1 MRSTILAALLF
12 VCPGVALAQE
22 SGLVAPKLA
31 IIDMRRLTA
40 ESALGKTYALKLE
53 ALNKEIEEARTKK
66 QQDLQTIN
74 TGLQSLQ
81 EEVAKQQTVLSA
93 DALERK
99 QREIRR
105 KERDRDAFV
114 EDGQAELQRL
124 QERAQ
129 QEAQAVNNE
138 FQVRIKPH
146 IDAAAAELGV
156 DILLDSQ
163 VTIFMKDSFDITA
176 AVIAKADAANAAG
189 GPSDSGG
196 R

>member
-1 MRSTILAALLF
+1 MRSTILAALLT
-12 VCPGVALAQE
+12 VSAGVALAQE
-22 SGLVAPKLA
+22 SGLASPKVA

-40 ESALGKTYALKLE
+40 ESALGKTYAKKLE
-53 ALNKEIEEARTKK
+53 ALNKEIEDARTRK
-66 QQDLQTIN
+66 QQELQMIATEIQ
-74 TGLQSLQ
+74 TLQ

-93 DALERK
+93 EALDKK

-105 KERDRDAFV
+105 KERDREAFV

-138 FQVRIKPH
+138 FQTKIKPH

-163 VTIFMKDSFDITA
+163 VTIFMKESFDITA
-176 AVIAKADAANAAG
+176 AVITKADAALAAG
-189 GPSDSGG
+189 SIDPGG
-196 R
+196 E

>member
-1 MRSTILAALLF
+1 MRSTILAAVLSASA
-12 VCPGVALAQE
+12 GVALAQE
-22 SGLVAPKLA
+22 SGLASPKVA

-40 ESALGKTYALKLE
+40 ESALGKTYAQKLE
-53 ALNKEIEEARTKK
+53 ALNKEVEEARTRK
-66 QQDLQTIN
+66 QQELQAIATEIQ
-74 TGLQSLQ
+74 TLQ

-93 DALERK
+93 EALDKK

-105 KERDRDAFV
+105 KERDREAFV

-138 FQVRIKPH
+138 FQTKIKPH
-146 IDAAAAELGV
+146 IDAAAADLGV

-163 VTIFMKDSFDITA
+163 VTIYMKESFDITA
-176 AVIAKADAANAAG
+176 AVITKADAALAAAS
-189 GPSDSGG
+189 SDPGAK
-196 R
+196 

>member
-1 MRSTILAALLF
+1 MRSTILAALLT
-12 VCPGVALAQE
+12 VSAGVALAQE
-22 SGLVAPKLA
+22 SGLASPKVA

-40 ESALGKTYALKLE
+40 ESALGKTYAKKLE
-53 ALNKEIEEARTKK
+53 ALNKEIEEARTRK
-66 QQDLQTIN
+66 QQELQTIA
-74 TGLQSLQ
+74 TEIQTLQ

-93 DALERK
+93 EALDKK

-105 KERDRDAFV
+105 KERDREAFV

-138 FQVRIKPH
+138 FQTKIKPH

-163 VTIFMKDSFDITA
+163 VTIFMKESFDITA
-176 AVIAKADAANAAG
+176 AVITKADAALAAG
-189 GPSDSGG
+189 STDPGG
-196 R
+196 E